1 MIYYRKGISTVA
13 LLVLI
18 LIQVSAQVPTNYPA
32 NYTKAPRFKA
42 LIYFSERTERDHVI
56 LPTKPSTF
64 CKSFRLAMG
73 LPWIPPS
80 ILATTLTKN

>member
-32 NYTKAPRFKA
+32 NYAKAPRFKA
-42 LIYFSERTERDHVI
+42 LI
-56 LPTKPSTF
+56 
-64 CKSFRLAMG
+64 
-73 LPWIPPS
+73 
-80 ILATTLTKN
+80 